1 MINQSCPD
9 RFSVFA
15 ESFESDLS
23 PALEQL
29 RLKAEGEG
37 IPIIRREMQG
47 FLRFLLHVRRP
58 SKVLEIGSGVGFSAL
73 LMESALPEGG
83 RITTIEK
90 DPARAA
96 EAAEHFRSFGAGP
109 DRIRLIQGDAQEAIE
124 ALAAEEQESCDLI
137 FLDGAKGQYIR
148 YLPVLLSLLRTGGVL
163 ITDNILKGGELLDSR
178 YAVTRRNRTIH
189 RRMLEYLDALC
200 GDPQLRTILLET
212 GDGMAVSVKKN
223 LSEKNEKKTG
233 TSDSRE

>member
-1 MINQSCPD
+1 MSW
-9 RFSVFA
+9 
-15 ESFESDLS
+15 
-23 PALEQL
+23 
-29 RLKAEGEG
+29 K
-37 IPIIRREMQG
+37 
-47 FLRFLLHVRRP
+47 
-58 SKVLEIGSGVGFSAL
+58 SGQA
-73 LMESALPEGG
+73 SALPENG

-96 EAAEHFRSFGAGP
+96 EAAEHFTGFGAGP
-109 DRIRLIQGDAQEAIE
+109 ERIRLIQKDAQEALE
-124 ALAAEEQESCDLI
+124 ALAAEEKQNFDLI

-148 YLPVLLSLLRTGGVL
+148 YLPVLLPLLRTGGVL

-212 GDGMAVSVKKN
+212 GDGMAVPLKK
-223 LSEKNEKKTG
+223 K
-233 TSDSRE
+233 